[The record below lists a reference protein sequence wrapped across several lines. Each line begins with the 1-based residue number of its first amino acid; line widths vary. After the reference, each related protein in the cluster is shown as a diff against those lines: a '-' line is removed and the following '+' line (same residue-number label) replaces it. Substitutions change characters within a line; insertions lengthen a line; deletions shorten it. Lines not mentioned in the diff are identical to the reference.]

1 MSPFMGFLISL
12 AFIVTSLLTLV
23 LVNKKERRIEA
34 RQAWLR
40 NLVRRCEELETIAQ
54 DTESLLHNQ
63 EILSTI
69 STAIVN
75 IYQQVYEEDNQAKH
89 LEMRLNR
96 AQHNL
101 KQYQQGQIQRKLC
114 RIRESDVGISKA
126 IELLD
131 QVQEILADA
140 NHNNRIDQAA
150 TDRMMTEIEYTRMSV
165 EILSTVAQGHR
176 YYSDDDFIN
185 ANAHY
190 YHAQKLAGQAKLN
203 DPRRQQLVD
212 EIGQLLSRER
222 ASLSAELMPEVEY
235 NPLPKKEAK
244 RVKAFAHNPEEPPH
258 QQVN

>member
-12 AFIVTSLLTLV
+12 GLIVTSLVTLV
-23 LVNKKERRIEA
+23 LVNKKERRLEA

-40 NLVRRCEELETIAQ
+40 SLVRRCEELETIAQ

-63 EILSTI
+63 EVLALI
-69 STAIVN
+69 STEIVD
-75 IYQQVYEEDNQAKH
+75 IYQQVYQEDGQAKH

-96 AQHNL
+96 AKHNQ

-114 RIRESDVGISKA
+114 RIKESDVGISKA

-131 QVQEILADA
+131 QVQEILAEA
-140 NHNNRIDQAA
+140 NHKERVDQAA
-150 TDRMMTEIEYTRMSV
+150 TDRMMLEIEYTRMSV

-222 ASLSAELMPEVEY
+222 ASLSAELMPEIEF
-235 NPLPKKEAK
+235 NPQPKKEAR
-244 RVKAFAHNPEEPPH
+244 RVKVYARNPEEPPH